1 MIKNGG
7 FHKISFLG
15 KATLGLLLVLVLC
28 GCSRSK
34 PASADN
40 SGVSGGAVNKTGYPI
55 MNKEA
60 GFKIVHQ
67 IATTDKTGTW
77 QDKEIIKNLLKDTG
91 LNLELSG
98 IPEQS
103 YNEQVGIIIAS
114 NELPDVFIGEV
125 PNFAQ
130 FIGSFY
136 EITDQAIADY
146 VPTVAE
152 FYNKNPDFR
161 RISLFPDGK
170 MYGLPQTQ
178 LDGIVASKALTI
190 NKTWLDKLGL
200 SMPNTPDELLNVLTK
215 IKTGDP
221 NGNGRQDEI
230 PYTFHKS
237 TIADKS
243 FGLFLSG
250 FGLVDDDEYKYLMVE
265 NGKVFFYPADR
276 RYFEFLQYVHKLNE
290 NGLLDPAGFTQ
301 EEVDMIAKGSNNLVG
316 LFPNFSYEDIT
327 VGVENADDY
336 TYLLPL
342 QDKNGNRHYL
352 LNKIPGGFSTNR
364 FVITKKSEYPEAM
377 LRMYNYVNETFDRLI
392 LAAWGPENV
401 AWRKLGDG
409 SLERI
414 ASPLP
419 AGYTSFAEIRHSF
432 SLGVKGF
439 YLWKAEDHAKFAVTS
454 DREKKLIA
462 RQEPFSQFAVKEY
475 IPRGQNDP
483 ADVQEINILLTEIK
497 SYMDNFLAQS
507 VLNGVD
513 ETKWNNHLRDCSRM
527 GMDEY
532 VELLQKYYDRITK

>member
-15 KATLGLLLVLVLC
+15 KAALGLLLVLVLC

>member
-1 MIKNGG
+1 MIKNSK
-7 FHKISFLG
+7 KIYFLG
-15 KATLGLLLVLVLC
+15 AFLVIVLF
-28 GCSRSK
+28 GCSQSK
-34 PASADN
+34 PANSAN
-40 SGVSGGAVNKTGYPI
+40 LGAASNAVNKTGYPI

-67 IATTDKTGTW
+67 VATTDKTGAW
-77 QDKEIIKNLLKDTG
+77 QDKEFIKRLLKDTG
-91 LNLELSG
+91 LSLELSA

-114 NELPDVFIGEV
+114 NELPDVFVGEV

-130 FIGSFY
+130 FISSFY
-136 EITDQAIADY
+136 EITDRAIADY
-146 VPTVAE
+146 IPTVAE
-152 FYNKNPDFR
+152 FYGKNPDFR
-161 RISLFPDGK
+161 RMSLFPDGK

-190 NKTWLDKLGL
+190 NKAWLDKLGL
-200 SMPNTPDELLNVLTK
+200 SMPNTPEELFNVLLK
-215 IKTGDP
+215 IKTADP
-221 NGNGRQDEI
+221 NGNGKQDEI

-276 RYFEFLQYVHKLNE
+276 RYFEFLQYIHKLNE

-327 VGVENADDY
+327 VGVENANDY

-364 FVITKKSEYPEAM
+364 FVITRKSEYPEAM
-377 LRMYNYVNETFDRLI
+377 LRMYNYANETFDNLI
-392 LAAWGPENV
+392 LAAWGPENI
-401 AWRKLGDG
+401 AWRKLNDG

-414 ASPLP
+414 TNPLP
-419 AGYTSFAEIRHSF
+419 SGYTSFAEIRHSF

-439 YLWKAEDHAKFAVTS
+439 YLWKSEDHAKFAVTA

-462 RQEPFSQFAVKEY
+462 RQEPFSQLAVKEY

-497 SYMDNFLAQS
+497 SYLDNFLAQS

-513 ETKWNNHLRDCSRM
+513 EAKWNNHLRDCSRM
-527 GMDEY
+527 GMDKY
-532 VELLQKYYDRITK
+532 VELHQKYYDRITK